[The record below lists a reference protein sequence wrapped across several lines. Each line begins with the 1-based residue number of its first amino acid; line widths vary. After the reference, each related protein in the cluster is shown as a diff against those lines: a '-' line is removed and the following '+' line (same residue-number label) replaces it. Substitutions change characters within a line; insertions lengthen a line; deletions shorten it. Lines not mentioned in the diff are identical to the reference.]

1 MRILVCLFALLV
13 LVLAAKAQ
21 PPNGDCAQ
29 AVLLCAQQPIT
40 GNNTGAVGL
49 PGFCP
54 ATGNLLWYT
63 FTTNSQGGMAV
74 IRLLQIDC
82 PQITGMGNALRL
94 VVLGGDGS
102 CTPASFTAVSDC
114 DADTVPFNLDTQDL
128 LPNTQY
134 WVVVAGALNNGATIA
149 AQCGFNIEVAGPGV
163 DVIGIDFSAGP
174 DQEIGEGES
183 TQLDAFGG
191 PPYEWSPTSGLSGS
205 DIPNPI
211 ASPAGTTTYTVTT
224 TINGC
229 TFSDQTTVQV
239 IRRIEPPNT
248 FTPND
253 DGYNDTWDIPGIA
266 DYPGAEV
273 LIFDRWGQR
282 VYRNIG
288 YREPWD
294 GTNNGNKVPVGT
306 YYYQIQLNQLEGR
319 SPPYTGFITVVR

>member
-1 MRILVCLFALLV
+1 MRILVSLFALLV
-13 LVLAAKAQ
+13 LVLVAKAQ
-21 PPNGDCAQ
+21 PPNADCAQ
-29 AVLLCAQQPIT
+29 AQRACAQQPLT

-63 FTTNSQGGMAV
+63 FTTNSQGGTAV
-74 IRLLQIDC
+74 VRLLQINC
-82 PQITGMGNALRL
+82 PQITGMGNALSM
-94 VVLGGDGS
+94 VVLAGNGS
-102 CTPASFTAVSDC
+102 CTPASFVAVSDC
-114 DADTVPFNLDTQDL
+114 DQDSLPFNIETQIL

-134 WVVVAGALNNGATIA
+134 WVVVAGALNNGATIP
-149 AQCGFNIEVAGPGV
+149 AQCGFRIEVAGDGV

-174 DQEIGEGES
+174 DREIGEGES
-183 TQLDAFGG
+183 TQLVAFGG
-191 PPYEWSPTSGLSGS
+191 PPYDWSPTSGLSGN
-205 DIPNPI
+205 DIPDPI

-224 TINGC
+224 VINGC
-229 TFSDQTTVQV
+229 TFSDQATVQV

-248 FTPND
+248 FTPNG
-253 DGYNDTWDIPGIA
+253 DGYNDTWNIPGIA

-282 VYRNIG
+282 VYRDVG

-294 GTNNGNKVPVGT
+294 GTNNGARVPVGT
-306 YYYQIQLNQLEGR
+306 YYYHIQLNQLEGR